1 MEHQKILDKK
11 RRRLPWSS
19 TQEVPVKKTKIAPEE
34 DNIEKIIVK
43 RVGAKIAR
51 ASHKGKYGI
60 IHDPSTTT
68 DFLHNPSRTSDY
80 LKETNSDHE

>member
-1 MEHQKILDKK
+1 MEHQKILDNK

-19 TQEVPVKKTKIAPEE
+19 TQEVPVKKTNIAPKA
-34 DNIEKIIVK
+34 DTIEKVHVK

-51 ASHKGKYGI
+51 ASHIGKYGV
-60 IHDPSTTT
+60 IHDPSTTS

-80 LKETNSDHE
+80 LKETRSDHE